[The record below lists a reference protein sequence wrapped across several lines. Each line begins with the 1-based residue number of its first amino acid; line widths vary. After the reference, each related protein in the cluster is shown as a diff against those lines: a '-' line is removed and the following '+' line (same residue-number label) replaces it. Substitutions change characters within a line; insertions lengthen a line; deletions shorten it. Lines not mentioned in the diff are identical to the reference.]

1 LSESLE
7 ELAGVMWI
15 ESGVLGCWVR
25 RTFLTLKLAEELL
38 AIKALPKHI
47 ASSPLRWTF
56 KVLPPSFS

>member
-1 LSESLE
+1 
-7 ELAGVMWI
+7 MWI
-15 ESGVLGCWVR
+15 EIGVLGCWVR